1 MYSTPL
7 RDQKVIGTDYF
18 TEEDTSRNQAKSES
32 ILQFSEG
39 ENMER
44 DDYLLRQIDEF
55 RAKAK
60 QLQELMETKET
71 KARELQRVVDEQ
83 ETKANRLQS
92 FVAEKEKEAEDLN
105 AGITRNVNS
114 IMDHVDGKLDQKFDD
129 LDRRMDEKLA
139 GQLDKTAESTEEI
152 KKTLS
157 EFKFP
162 EFDTEKLTADI
173 KQPLSEMQQEVGGM
187 KTEIL
192 DKIHTEGV
200 QVFRNT
206 RDLIDEQSQ
215 KTEHFDAMK
224 KELQSLRVN
233 LKIALWFGIINFV
246 LLGVFVLYSLG
257 VFHF

>member
-1 MYSTPL
+1 MYSTSKREL
-7 RDQKVIGTDYF
+7 NLFGTDRF
-18 TEEDTSRNQAKSES
+18 MEDDESRDQAKSET
-32 ILQFSEG
+32 ILQLAEG

-83 ETKANRLQS
+83 ETKAIKLKS
-92 FVAEKEKEAEDLN
+92 FVEEKEKEAEDLN
-105 AGITRNVNS
+105 AGINRNVNT

-129 LDRRMDEKLA
+129 LDRRMDEKMA

-152 KKTLS
+152 KKALS
-157 EFKFP
+157 ELKFP
-162 EFDTEKLTADI
+162 EIDTEKITSEL
-173 KQPLSEMQQEVGGM
+173 KQPIAGMQEEVTGM
-187 KTEIL
+187 KGEIL
-192 DKIHTEGV
+192 EKIHSEGV

-206 RDLIDEQSQ
+206 RDLIEEQSQ

-246 LLGVFVLYSLG
+246 LLGVFVLYTLG